1 MAVPKKRRKL
11 SAEHDKKIVLL
22 KRDVDL
28 FIAKIGDIRDD
39 ELREEFKAGY
49 LPVVNAWAFLR
60 GKYDANGYTE
70 DLLKGFERYDQELEK
85 FNSEYEF

>member
-22 KRDVDL
+22 KRDVNL

-39 ELREEFKAGY
+39 ELREEFNAGY
-49 LPVVNAWAFLR
+49 LPVVNAWACLR
-60 GKYDANGYTE
+60 GEYDANGYTE
-70 DLLKGFERYDQELEK
+70 DLLKGFERYDQEFKK

>member
-1 MAVPKKRRKL
+1 VPKKRRKL

-22 KRDVDL
+22 KRDVEL

-49 LPVVNAWAFLR
+49 RPVVNVWAFLR
-60 GKYDANGYTE
+60 TEYDTNGFTE
-70 DLLKGFERYDQELEK
+70 DLLTGFERYDHELEK

>member
-1 MAVPKKRRKL
+1 MPKKRRKL

-60 GKYDANGYTE
+60 GEYDANGYTE
-70 DLLKGFERYDQELEK
+70 DLLKGFERYDKELEK
-85 FNSEYEF
+85 FTTEYEF

>member
-22 KRDVDL
+22 KRDVEL

-49 LPVVNAWAFLR
+49 RPVVNVWAFLR
-60 GKYDANGYTE
+60 TEYDTNGFTE
-70 DLLKGFERYDQELEK
+70 DLLTGFERYYQELEK

>member
-60 GKYDANGYTE
+60 GEYDANGYTE

>member
-1 MAVPKKRRKL
+1 LAVPKKRRKL

-22 KRDVDL
+22 KRDVEL

-39 ELREEFKAGY
+39 ELREEFKTGY
-49 LPVVNAWAFLR
+49 RPVVNVWAFLR
-60 GKYDANGYTE
+60 TEYDTNGFTE
-70 DLLKGFERYDQELEK
+70 DLLTGFERYDQELEK

>member
-22 KRDVDL
+22 KRDVNL

-49 LPVVNAWAFLR
+49 LPVVNAWACLR
-60 GKYDANGYTE
+60 G
-70 DLLKGFERYDQELEK
+70 
-85 FNSEYEF
+85 